1 MKNNHKTLLASAL
14 LMMGTAATAQENI
27 KLIVGTYTNGQS
39 KGVYTYQFDQQT
51 GKASPIDTLALAN
64 PSFLTVAGDGKTI
77 YAVSE
82 TSDEKASVSAIAF
95 DSTTGKMKLLNT
107 QPTQGPTPAM
117 WRPMTTSC
125 SQPTTREA
133 P

>member
-64 PSFLTVAGDGKTI
+64 PSFLTVAGEGKTI
-77 YAVSE
+77 YAVS
-82 TSDEKASVSAIAF
+82 
-95 DSTTGKMKLLNT
+95 
-107 QPTQGPTPAM
+107 
-117 WRPMTTSC
+117 
-125 SQPTTREA
+125 
-133 P
+133 

>member
-51 GKASPIDTLALAN
+51 GKASPSIPWRL
-64 PSFLTVAGDGKTI
+64 
-77 YAVSE
+77 
-82 TSDEKASVSAIAF
+82 
-95 DSTTGKMKLLNT
+95 
-107 QPTQGPTPAM
+107 PTPRFSPWQVM
-117 WRPMTTSC
+117 VRPST
-125 SQPTTREA
+125 P
-133 P
+133 